1 MSAPDHS
8 HDALEQ
14 RVADLESQVERL
26 IGIAEGLTDAQANL
40 LELTRQLSSRL
51 STTEMMWRPIGG

>member
-1 MSAPDHS
+1 VSAPDHS